1 MNIEEYF
8 KRVYDATN
16 KFIKVG
22 ISAGTALIGKVSIDQ
37 TTDGTTNKVQARNAT
52 HDNFCANANL
62 QVADADISTTNP
74 VNVDTKNVSDA
85 MMGNLGG
92 VYSGAATISPAATYV
107 FNAIQIVTNAV
118 LTCTGAPT
126 GITAIAF
133 ESGTT
138 IYGRFSQVVI
148 ASGSVIAYQGK

>member
-1 MNIEEYF
+1 MKDDNYSPQGSKIYKKDGSIGYLEDLFKNII
-8 KRVYDATN
+8 VDQLSN
-16 KFIKVG
+16 LIVNG
-22 ISAGTALIGKVSIDQ
+22 NDVSAL
-37 TTDGTTNKVQARNAT
+37 
-52 HDNFCANANL
+52 
-62 QVADADISTTNP
+62 NP
-74 VNVDTKNVSDA
+74 VNVDTKDVSDA

-92 VYSGAATISPAATYV
+92 VYSGAATITPAATYI